1 MRKMRRKEKEVEE
14 EEEILCD
21 RKVISYPLG
30 QRKALGRGWCMRSA
44 CSPNEPEYLKSR
56 KVSYPE
62 VAKVVKDV
70 IRMEGI

>member
-1 MRKMRRKEKEVEE
+1 MRKMRRKEKEVE